1 MSELRTVFR
10 RAGWLLAAVPFF
22 GISTGALFPLVA
34 LELDRLGFGEGFVG
48 FATSLYYAGSVTG
61 ALTYGWVLTRLGYKA
76 GFLLAAILASVTS
89 YALTQS
95 DDPIVWLG
103 LRFFGGYALGA
114 YYVVVDSWVSALGTR
129 NTRGRLFA
137 TYETLRLIAT
147 AIGPSLI
154 VIGAT
159 SASIS
164 LVACGYVVSFVPAL
178 LNGAPAPKPETR
190 SLSTNLT
197 ETARC
202 FPFALTIA
210 FCGGVANASFYG
222 LSAIYAKEIG
232 FDNATVALFV
242 GIVLVAPAISEI
254 PIGALA
260 DRFRRMPV
268 AAWASILA
276 AAASL
281 TLALWSPS
289 NFWLAAT
296 AGVLVGGSMVPLYA
310 LGLSRIVDAV
320 GEQDA
325 VPATTVG
332 LLAYNVGA
340 MSGPAVAGFA
350 MQQFGPSGL
359 YLFITAVAIVAA
371 ISSMADTTKGRC
383 CPEQI
388 SRTSVAS

>member
-48 FATSLYYAGSVTG
+48 FATSLYYAGSVAG
-61 ALTYGWVLTRLGYKA
+61 VLTYGWVLTRFGYKTSFVLVA
-76 GFLLAAILASVTS
+76 TLASVAS
-89 YALTQS
+89 YALTLS
-95 DDPIVWLG
+95 EGPISWLG
-103 LRFFGGYALGA
+103 LRFLGGYALGA

-159 SASIS
+159 SASVS
-164 LVACGYVVSFVPAL
+164 LVACGYAVSFVPVL
-178 LNGAPAPKPETR
+178 LSGAPAPRPEAQ
-190 SLSTNLT
+190 SLSTDLT
-197 ETARC
+197 GMARC
-202 FPFALTIA
+202 FPFALAIA
-210 FCGGVANASFYG
+210 LCGGVANASFYG

-232 FDNATVALFV
+232 FDKAAVALFV
-242 GIVLVAPAISEI
+242 GIVLVAPAISEV

-260 DRFRRMPV
+260 DRLRRMPV
-268 AAWASILA
+268 AAGASMLA

-281 TLALWSPS
+281 ALALWPPAS
-289 NFWLAAT
+289 FWLVAA

-310 LGLSRIVDAV
+310 LGLSRMVDAV

-325 VPATTVG
+325 VPATTAG

-340 MSGPAVAGFA
+340 LSGPVAAGLV
-350 MQQFGPSGL
+350 MQQLGPSGL
-359 YLFITAVAIVAA
+359 YLFLAAVAAVAA
-371 ISSMADTTKGRC
+371 IASMADMTWRQC
-383 CPEQI
+383 CAEQ
-388 SRTSVAS
+388 SVSASGIG